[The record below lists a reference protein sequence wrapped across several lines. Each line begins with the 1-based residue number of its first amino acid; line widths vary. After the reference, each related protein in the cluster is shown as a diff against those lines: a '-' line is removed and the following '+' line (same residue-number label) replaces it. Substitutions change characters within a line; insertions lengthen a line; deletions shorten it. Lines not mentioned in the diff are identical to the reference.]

1 VRDLTRLYLKAT
13 AAQRTK
19 DNLLAVA
26 AHELR
31 HPLHLLRMAL
41 ARHLEHEPAARETLE
56 RYIARMT
63 RLIDD
68 LVDFARNEQGALELH
83 REWIDVHH
91 FLVELM
97 DDYRTTFDERKVR
110 LSVSAP
116 VGLRI
121 SADRHRIIQV
131 FSNLLDNALK
141 FTPAGGAV
149 TIEAV
154 ATAGQAIFTVRD
166 SGRGL
171 AADVLPRVLDL
182 PTNLASPH
190 GLGIGL
196 SVSRRVVEL
205 HGGSIT
211 VDSAGPGHGTLVTVT
226 LPLHAAMLGS

>member
-19 DNLLAVA
+19 DNLLAVT

-31 HPLHLLRMAL
+31 HPLHLMRMAL
-41 ARHLEHEPAARETLE
+41 ARHLEHEPAARETLG

-68 LVDFARNEQGALELH
+68 LVDFARNEQGVLELH
-83 REWIDVHH
+83 CEWIDVHH

-97 DDYRTTFDERKVR
+97 DDYRTTFDERKIR

-121 SADRHRIIQV
+121 SADLHRLIQV

-149 TIEAV
+149 TVDAV
-154 ATAGQAIFTVRD
+154 ATGGQVVFTVRD

-226 LPLHAAMLGS
+226 LPLHPTMLGS